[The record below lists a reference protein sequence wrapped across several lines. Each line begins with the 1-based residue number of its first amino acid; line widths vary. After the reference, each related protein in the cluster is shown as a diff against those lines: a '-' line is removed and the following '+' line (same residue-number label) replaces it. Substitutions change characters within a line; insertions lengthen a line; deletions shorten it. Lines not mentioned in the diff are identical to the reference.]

1 MTVSASSVP
10 GVPLEG
16 IVGLT
21 AAEAAARAA
30 DGRANT
36 VSTSSSRS
44 VGAILRGNVFT
55 LFNGILGAAL
65 VVVLVVGQWQDALF
79 GGVLVVNAAIG
90 VLGEYRAKR
99 VLDRLAILNAPAA
112 RVVRDAAAIS
122 VDVHDVV
129 LDDVLL
135 LAAGDQVPV
144 DATVIGLAGL
154 EVDESLVTG
163 ESAAVVKEIGDDV
176 LSGSI
181 VVAGSASV
189 RVTRV
194 GADSY
199 ANRLT
204 SSARRFSLVRSE
216 LRAGINRVLVVVA
229 WIIGPLSVL
238 LMWSQ
243 VRAHGGWQAAFADGS
258 WRSAAVSGVA
268 GVVGMVPEG
277 LVLLT
282 SINFALAAVV
292 LARRQVLVQELPA
305 VEVLARVDVL
315 CLDKTGT
322 LTDGTMALDRLED
335 LAAIPGA
342 REALAAI
349 GGDPGANTTAA
360 AIAAGLTGVRPAE
373 VDDVVAFSSARK
385 WSAVRTS
392 TGTWVLGAPTIV
404 LAGSTGKAA
413 TEARD
418 RAAVVAREGARV
430 LVLCRAERAERADR
444 ADRAVSS
451 DGSDGFDGSGR
462 DDRDDRGDRG
472 DGGEG
477 SGRGGP
483 VLPGGLVPV
492 TLVVLREHLRPDAA
506 ETLAYFRDRGVELTV
521 ISGDDPA
528 TVGAIAT
535 ALDLSGTGSTVVG
548 VDAGSLPT
556 EIGALARVMT
566 TEHVFGRVTP
576 EQKRAMVHAL
586 QHAGRTVAMTGDGVN
601 DALALKDADL
611 GIAMGSGAAATKAVA
626 RLVLLDGR
634 FSSLPGVVGEGRR
647 VIANMERVANLF
659 LSKTTYAAL
668 LVVASVLFVAPY
680 PFQPRHLTLVS
691 ALTIGI
697 PAFFLALAPSSRRY
711 LPGFLPRVLRLAVPS
726 GVIMGTVVFAAHA
739 VLRSRVAEQE
749 ARSAATAVLL
759 CCGLWLIGVLARPWL
774 WWKGVLVGTMAAAG
788 VGGFA
793 IPLARGFF
801 ALHVLTAESAVVV
814 AAAAVVGCAGVEVV
828 ARRRGRGAP
837 PGRPA

>member
-1 MTVSASSVP
+1 MADSETTRSGP
-10 GVPLEG
+10 PLADV
-16 IVGLT
+16 VGLT
-21 AAEAAARAA
+21 ADEVAARVA
-30 DGRANT
+30 DGRVNDVT
-36 VSTSSSRS
+36 STSSRS

-79 GGVLVVNAAIG
+79 GGVLVFNAAIG
-90 VLGEYRAKR
+90 VIGEYRAKL
-99 VLDRLAILNAPAA
+99 VLDRLSILNAPDA
-112 RVVRDAAAIS
+112 RVVRDGTETSIDVREIV
-122 VDVHDVV
+122 VDD
-129 LDDVLL
+129 LL
-135 LAAGDQVPV
+135 LIGAGDQVPV
-144 DATVIGLAGL
+144 DATVLRPSGL
-154 EVDESLVTG
+154 EVDESLLTG
-163 ESAAVVKEIGDDV
+163 ESAAVVKSAGDDV

-181 VVAGSASV
+181 VVAGSAAT
-189 RVTRV
+189 RVHHV

-204 SSARRFSLVRSE
+204 SSVRRFSLVRSE
-216 LRAGINRVLVVVA
+216 LRTGINRVLVVVA
-229 WIIGPLSVL
+229 WMIGPLSAL

-243 VRAHGGWQAAFADGS
+243 IRAHGGWQAALADGS

-322 LTDGTMALDRLED
+322 LTDGTMALDRFED
-335 LAAIPGA
+335 VAMVPGA
-342 REALAAI
+342 REALAAMAA
-349 GGDPGANTTAA
+349 DPEANVTAA
-360 AIAAGLTGVRPAE
+360 AISTGLAGVVPAP
-373 VDDVVAFSSARK
+373 VDGAVAFSSARK
-385 WSAVRTS
+385 WSAVRTA
-392 TGTWVLGAPTIV
+392 TGTWVLGAPSIV
-404 LAGSTGKAA
+404 LAAGPSGSAPVL
-413 TEARD
+413 E
-418 RAAVVAREGARV
+418 RAGAIAQDGARV
-430 LVLCRAERAERADR
+430 LVLCRAESLPMADEP
-444 ADRAVSS
+444 A
-451 DGSDGFDGSGR
+451 
-462 DDRDDRGDRG
+462 
-472 DGGEG
+472 
-477 SGRGGP
+477 
-483 VLPGGLVPV
+483 LPAGLVPV
-492 TLVVLREHLRPDAA
+492 MLVVLREHLRPDAA
-506 ETLAYFRDRGVELTV
+506 TTLAYFRDQGVELTV

-528 TVGAIAT
+528 TVAAIAT
-535 ALDLSGTGSTVVG
+535 ALDLRGTGEEVVG
-548 VDAGSLPT
+548 VDATTLPT
-556 EIGALARVMT
+556 DIVELSAVMA

-668 LVVASVLFVAPY
+668 LVVASVLLVVPY

-697 PAFFLALAPSSRRY
+697 PAFFLALAPNAQRY

-726 GVIMGTVVFAAHA
+726 GVLMGGVVFTVHL

-759 CCGLWLIGVLARPWL
+759 CCGLWLIGVLARPWR
-774 WWKGVLVGTMAAAG
+774 WWKVSLVAVMAAAG
-788 VGGFA
+788 VGAFLL
-793 IPLARGFF
+793 PVARGFF
-801 ALHVLTAESAVVV
+801 ALHVLTAGSGVAVLV
-814 AAAAVVGCAGVEVV
+814 AGAVGCAGIELVG
-828 ARRRGRGAP
+828 RWHGRGRSML
-837 PGRPA
+837 RPA

>member
-1 MTVSASSVP
+1 MADSETTRSGP
-10 GVPLEG
+10 PLADV
-16 IVGLT
+16 VGLT
-21 AAEAAARAA
+21 ADEVATRVA
-30 DGRANT
+30 DGRVNDVT
-36 VSTSSSRS
+36 TTSSRS

-79 GGVLVVNAAIG
+79 GGVLVFNAAIG
-90 VLGEYRAKR
+90 VIGEYRAKL
-99 VLDRLAILNAPAA
+99 VLDRLSILNAPDA
-112 RVVRDAAAIS
+112 RVVRDGTETSIDVREIV
-122 VDVHDVV
+122 VDD
-129 LDDVLL
+129 LL
-135 LAAGDQVPV
+135 LIGAGDQVPV
-144 DATVIGLAGL
+144 DATVLRPSGL
-154 EVDESLVTG
+154 EVDESLLTG
-163 ESAAVVKEIGDDV
+163 ESAAVVKSAGDDV

-181 VVAGSASV
+181 VVAGSAAT
-189 RVTRV
+189 RVHHV

-204 SSARRFSLVRSE
+204 SSVRRFSLVRSE
-216 LRAGINRVLVVVA
+216 LRTGINRVLVVVA
-229 WIIGPLSVL
+229 WMIGPLSAL

-243 VRAHGGWQAAFADGS
+243 IRAHGGWQASLADGS

-322 LTDGTMALDRLED
+322 LTDGTMALDRFED
-335 LAAIPGA
+335 LAAVPGA
-342 REALAAI
+342 REALAAMAA
-349 GGDPGANTTAA
+349 DPEANVTAA
-360 AIAAGLTGVRPAE
+360 AISTGLVGVVPAP
-373 VDDVVAFSSARK
+373 VDGAVAFSSARK
-385 WSAVRTS
+385 WSAVRTA
-392 TGTWVLGAPTIV
+392 TGTWVLGAPSIV
-404 LAGSTGKAA
+404 LAAGSAGSAGSVSVL
-413 TEARD
+413 E
-418 RAAVVAREGARV
+418 RAGAIAQDGARV
-430 LVLCRAERAERADR
+430 LVLCRAESLPMAD
-444 ADRAVSS
+444 
-451 DGSDGFDGSGR
+451 
-462 DDRDDRGDRG
+462 
-472 DGGEG
+472 E
-477 SGRGGP
+477 P
-483 VLPGGLVPV
+483 VLPAGLVPV
-492 TLVVLREHLRPDAA
+492 LLVVLREHLRPDAA
-506 ETLAYFRDRGVELTV
+506 TTLAYFRDQGVDLTV

-528 TVGAIAT
+528 TVAAIAT
-535 ALDLSGTGSTVVG
+535 ALDLRGTGEEVVG
-548 VDAGSLPT
+548 VDAATLPT
-556 EIGALARVMT
+556 DVAELSAVMAT
-566 TEHVFGRVTP
+566 DHVFGRVTP

-668 LVVASVLFVAPY
+668 LVVASVLLVVPY

-697 PAFFLALAPSSRRY
+697 PAFVLALAPNAQRY

-726 GVIMGTVVFAAHA
+726 GVLMGGVVFTVHA
-739 VLRSRVAEQE
+739 VLRSQVTEQE

-759 CCGLWLIGVLARPWL
+759 SCGLWLIGVLARPWR
-774 WWKGVLVGTMAAAG
+774 WWKVALVVVMAAAG
-788 VGGFA
+788 VGAFLL
-793 IPLARGFF
+793 PVARGFF
-801 ALHVLTAESAVVV
+801 ALHVLTAGSGVAVLV
-814 AAAAVVGCAGVEVV
+814 AGAVGCAGIELVG
-828 ARRRGRGAP
+828 RWHGRGAP
-837 PGRPA
+837 VLRPA

>member
-1 MTVSASSVP
+1 MADSETTRSGPPPADV
-10 GVPLEG
+10 
-16 IVGLT
+16 VGLT
-21 AAEAAARAA
+21 ADEVAARVA
-30 DGRANT
+30 DGRVNDVT
-36 VSTSSSRS
+36 STSSRS

-79 GGVLVVNAAIG
+79 GGVLVFNAAIG
-90 VLGEYRAKR
+90 VIGEYRAKL
-99 VLDRLAILNAPAA
+99 VLDRLSILNAPDA
-112 RVVRDAAAIS
+112 RVVRDGTETSIDVREIV
-122 VDVHDVV
+122 VDD
-129 LDDVLL
+129 LL
-135 LAAGDQVPV
+135 LIGAGDQVPV
-144 DATVIGLAGL
+144 DATVLRPSGL
-154 EVDESLVTG
+154 EVDESLLTG
-163 ESAAVVKEIGDDV
+163 ESAAVVKSAGDDV

-181 VVAGSASV
+181 VVAGSAST
-189 RVTRV
+189 RVHHV

-204 SSARRFSLVRSE
+204 SSVRRFSLVRSE
-216 LRAGINRVLVVVA
+216 LRTGINRVLVVVA
-229 WIIGPLSVL
+229 WMIGPLSAL

-243 VRAHGGWQAAFADGS
+243 IRAHGGWQAALADGS

-322 LTDGTMALDRLED
+322 LTDGTMALDRFEEV
-335 LAAIPGA
+335 AVVPGA
-342 REALAAI
+342 REALAAMAA
-349 GGDPGANTTAA
+349 DPEANVTAA
-360 AIAAGLTGVRPAE
+360 AISTGLVGVVPAA
-373 VDDVVAFSSARK
+373 VDGVVAFSSARK
-385 WSAVRTS
+385 WSAVRTA
-392 TGTWVLGAPTIV
+392 TGTWVLGAPSIV
-404 LAGSTGKAA
+404 LAAGSASVL
-413 TEARD
+413 E
-418 RAAVVAREGARV
+418 RAGAIAQDGARV
-430 LVLCRAERAERADR
+430 LVLCRAESLPMAD
-444 ADRAVSS
+444 
-451 DGSDGFDGSGR
+451 
-462 DDRDDRGDRG
+462 
-472 DGGEG
+472 E
-477 SGRGGP
+477 P
-483 VLPGGLVPV
+483 VLPAGLVPV
-492 TLVVLREHLRPDAA
+492 MLVVLREHLRPDAA
-506 ETLAYFRDRGVELTV
+506 TTLAYFRDQGVELTV

-528 TVGAIAT
+528 TVAAIAT
-535 ALDLSGTGSTVVG
+535 VLDLRGTGEEVVG
-548 VDAGSLPT
+548 VDATTLPT
-556 EIGALARVMT
+556 DVAELSAVMA

-626 RLVLLDGR
+626 RLVLLDGK

-668 LVVASVLFVAPY
+668 LVVASVLLVVPY

-697 PAFFLALAPSSRRY
+697 PAFVLALAPNAQRY

-726 GVIMGTVVFAAHA
+726 GVLMGGVVFTVHV
-739 VLRSRVAEQE
+739 VLRSRVTEQE

-759 CCGLWLIGVLARPWL
+759 CCGLWLIGVLARPWR
-774 WWKGVLVGTMAAAG
+774 WWKVSLVAVMAAAG
-788 VGGFA
+788 VGAFLL
-793 IPLARGFF
+793 PVARGFF
-801 ALHVLTAESAVVV
+801 ALHVLTVGSGVAVLV
-814 AAAAVVGCAGVEVV
+814 AGAVGCAGIELVG
-828 ARRRGRGAP
+828 RWHGRGASML
-837 PGRPA
+837 RPA

>member
-1 MTVSASSVP
+1 MADSETTRSGPPPADV
-10 GVPLEG
+10 
-16 IVGLT
+16 VGLT
-21 AAEAAARAA
+21 ADEVAARVA
-30 DGRANT
+30 DGRVNDVT
-36 VSTSSSRS
+36 STSSRS

-79 GGVLVVNAAIG
+79 GGVLVFNAAIG
-90 VLGEYRAKR
+90 VIGEYRAKL
-99 VLDRLAILNAPAA
+99 VLDRLSILNAPDA
-112 RVVRDAAAIS
+112 RVVRDGTETSIDVREIV
-122 VDVHDVV
+122 VDD
-129 LDDVLL
+129 LL
-135 LAAGDQVPV
+135 LIGAGDQVPV
-144 DATVIGLAGL
+144 DATVLRPSGL
-154 EVDESLVTG
+154 EVDESLLTG
-163 ESAAVVKEIGDDV
+163 ESAAVVKSAGDDV

-181 VVAGSASV
+181 VVAGSAST
-189 RVTRV
+189 RVHHV

-204 SSARRFSLVRSE
+204 SSVRRFSLVRSE
-216 LRAGINRVLVVVA
+216 LRTGINRVLVVVA
-229 WIIGPLSVL
+229 WMIGPLSAL

-243 VRAHGGWQAAFADGS
+243 IRAHGGWQAALADGS

-322 LTDGTMALDRLED
+322 LTDGTMALDRFED
-335 LAAIPGA
+335 VAVVPGA
-342 REALAAI
+342 REALAAMAA
-349 GGDPGANTTAA
+349 DPEANVTAA
-360 AIAAGLTGVRPAE
+360 AISTGLVGVAPAA
-373 VDDVVAFSSARK
+373 VDGAVAFSSARK
-385 WSAVRTS
+385 WSAVRTA
-392 TGTWVLGAPTIV
+392 TGTWVLGAPSIV
-404 LAGSTGKAA
+404 LAAGSASVL
-413 TEARD
+413 E
-418 RAAVVAREGARV
+418 RAGAIAQDGARV
-430 LVLCRAERAERADR
+430 LVLCRAESLPMAD
-444 ADRAVSS
+444 D
-451 DGSDGFDGSGR
+451 
-462 DDRDDRGDRG
+462 
-472 DGGEG
+472 
-477 SGRGGP
+477 P
-483 VLPGGLVPV
+483 VLPAGLVPV
-492 TLVVLREHLRPDAA
+492 MLVVLREHLRPDAA
-506 ETLAYFRDRGVELTV
+506 TTLAYFRDQGVELTV

-528 TVGAIAT
+528 TVAAIAT
-535 ALDLSGTGSTVVG
+535 VLDLRGTGEEVVG
-548 VDAGSLPT
+548 VDATTLPT
-556 EIGALARVMT
+556 DVAELSAVMA

-626 RLVLLDGR
+626 RLVLLDGK

-668 LVVASVLFVAPY
+668 LVVASVLLVVPY

-697 PAFFLALAPSSRRY
+697 PAFVLALAPNAQRY

-726 GVIMGTVVFAAHA
+726 GVLMGGVVFTVHV
-739 VLRSRVAEQE
+739 VLRSRVTEQE

-759 CCGLWLIGVLARPWL
+759 CCGLWLIGVLARPWR
-774 WWKGVLVGTMAAAG
+774 WWKVSLVAVMAAAG
-788 VGGFA
+788 VGAFLL
-793 IPLARGFF
+793 PVARGFF
-801 ALHVLTAESAVVV
+801 ALHVLTVGSGVAVLV
-814 AAAAVVGCAGVEVV
+814 AGAVGCAGIELVG
-828 ARRRGRGAP
+828 RWHGRGASML
-837 PGRPA
+837 RPA

>member
-1 MTVSASSVP
+1 VADSETTRSGPPPADV
-10 GVPLEG
+10 
-16 IVGLT
+16 VGLT
-21 AAEAAARAA
+21 ADEVAARVA
-30 DGRANT
+30 DGRVNDVT
-36 VSTSSSRS
+36 STSSRS

-79 GGVLVVNAAIG
+79 GGVLVFNAAIG
-90 VLGEYRAKR
+90 VIGEYRAKL
-99 VLDRLAILNAPAA
+99 VLDRLSILNAPDA
-112 RVVRDAAAIS
+112 RVVRDGTETSIDVREIV
-122 VDVHDVV
+122 VDD
-129 LDDVLL
+129 LL
-135 LAAGDQVPV
+135 LIGAGDQVPV
-144 DATVIGLAGL
+144 DATVLRPSGL
-154 EVDESLVTG
+154 EVDESLLTG
-163 ESAAVVKEIGDDV
+163 ESAAVVKSAGDDV

-181 VVAGSASV
+181 VVAGSAST
-189 RVTRV
+189 RVHHV

-204 SSARRFSLVRSE
+204 SSVRRFSLVRSE
-216 LRAGINRVLVVVA
+216 LRTGINRVLVVVA
-229 WIIGPLSVL
+229 WMIGPLSAL

-243 VRAHGGWQAAFADGS
+243 IRAHGGWQAALADGS

-322 LTDGTMALDRLED
+322 LTDGTMALDRFEEV
-335 LAAIPGA
+335 AVVPGA
-342 REALAAI
+342 REALAAMAA
-349 GGDPGANTTAA
+349 DPEANVTAA
-360 AIAAGLTGVRPAE
+360 AISTGLVGVVPAA
-373 VDDVVAFSSARK
+373 VDGAVAFSSARK
-385 WSAVRTS
+385 WSAVRTA
-392 TGTWVLGAPTIV
+392 TGTWVLGAPSIV
-404 LAGSTGKAA
+404 LAAGSASVL
-413 TEARD
+413 E
-418 RAAVVAREGARV
+418 RAGAIAQDGARV
-430 LVLCRAERAERADR
+430 LVLCRAESLPMAD
-444 ADRAVSS
+444 
-451 DGSDGFDGSGR
+451 
-462 DDRDDRGDRG
+462 
-472 DGGEG
+472 E
-477 SGRGGP
+477 P
-483 VLPGGLVPV
+483 VLPAGLVPV
-492 TLVVLREHLRPDAA
+492 MLVVLREHLRPDAA
-506 ETLAYFRDRGVELTV
+506 TTLAYFRDQGVELTV

-528 TVGAIAT
+528 TVAAIAT
-535 ALDLSGTGSTVVG
+535 VLDLRGMGEEVVG
-548 VDAGSLPT
+548 VDATTLPT
-556 EIGALARVMT
+556 DVAELSAVMA

-626 RLVLLDGR
+626 RLVLLDGK

-668 LVVASVLFVAPY
+668 LVVASVLLVVPY

-697 PAFFLALAPSSRRY
+697 PAFVLALAPNAQRY

-726 GVIMGTVVFAAHA
+726 GVLMGGVVFTVHV
-739 VLRSRVAEQE
+739 VLRSRVTEQE

-759 CCGLWLIGVLARPWL
+759 CCGLWLIGVLARPWR
-774 WWKGVLVGTMAAAG
+774 WWKVSLVAVMAAAG
-788 VGGFA
+788 VGAFLL
-793 IPLARGFF
+793 PVARGFF
-801 ALHVLTAESAVVV
+801 ALHVLTVGSGVAVLV
-814 AAAAVVGCAGVEVV
+814 AGAVGCAGIELVG
-828 ARRRGRGAP
+828 RWHGRGASML
-837 PGRPA
+837 RPA

>member
-1 MTVSASSVP
+1 MTDSRSPEP
-10 GVPLEG
+10 GAPSEG
-16 IVGLT
+16 HAGLT
-21 AAEAAARAA
+21 AAEVAARIA
-30 DGRANT
+30 DGRVNS

-44 VGAILRGNVFT
+44 IGAILRGNVFT

-65 VVVLVVGQWQDALF
+65 LIVLLVGQWQDALF
-79 GGVLVVNAAIG
+79 GGVLVVNATIG

-99 VLDRLAILNAPAA
+99 VLDRLAILNAPDA
-112 RVVRDAAAIS
+112 RVVRDGVEVAI
-122 VDVHDVV
+122 DVREVL

-135 LAAGDQVPV
+135 LAVGDQVPV
-144 DATVIGLAGL
+144 DATVLQPAGL
-154 EVDESLVTG
+154 EIDESLVTG
-163 ESAAVVKEIGDDV
+163 ESASVVKVAGDDV

-181 VVAGSASV
+181 VVAGSASA
-189 RVTRV
+189 RVTHV

-229 WIIGPLSVL
+229 WIIGPLSAL

-292 LARRQVLVQELPA
+292 LSRRQVLVQELPA

-322 LTDGTMALDRLED
+322 LTDGSMALDRLED
-335 LAAIPGA
+335 LATVLGA

-360 AIAAGLTGVRPAE
+360 AIASGLAGVVPAVAE
-373 VDDVVAFSSARK
+373 DAIAFSSARK

-404 LAGSTGKAA
+404 LAGTTGEAA
-413 TEARD
+413 AAARD
-418 RAAVVAREGARV
+418 RAAVVAHEGARV
-430 LVLCRAERAERADR
+430 LILCRAERAERAGRER
-444 ADRAVSS
+444 A
-451 DGSDGFDGSGR
+451 
-462 DDRDDRGDRG
+462 
-472 DGGEG
+472 GGAE
-477 SGRGGP
+477 RREP
-483 VLPGGLVPV
+483 VLPDGLVPV

-506 ETLAYFRDRGVELTV
+506 ETLAYFRDQGVELTV

-535 ALDLSGTGSTVVG
+535 ALDLSGTGRTVVG
-548 VDAGSLPT
+548 IDAGSLPT
-556 EIGALARVMT
+556 EIGALSRVMS

-711 LPGFLPRVLRLAVPS
+711 VPGFLPRVLRLAVPS
-726 GVIMGTVVFAAHA
+726 GLLMGTAVFVVHS
-739 VLRSRVAEQE
+739 VLRSRVTEQE

-774 WWKGVLVGTMAAAG
+774 WWKVVLVGAMAAAG
-788 VGGFA
+788 VGGFLVPVVRA
-793 IPLARGFF
+793 FF
-801 ALHVLTAESAVVV
+801 ALHTLTAGSAAVV
-814 AAAAVVGCAGVEVV
+814 AAAAAVGCAAIEVV
-828 ARRRGRGAP
+828 GRRRGRGAP
-837 PGRPA
+837 PRRPA

>member
-1 MTVSASSVP
+1 MADSETTRSGP
-10 GVPLEG
+10 PLADV
-16 IVGLT
+16 VGLT
-21 AAEAAARAA
+21 ADEVAARVA
-30 DGRANT
+30 DGRVNDVT
-36 VSTSSSRS
+36 STSSRS

-79 GGVLVVNAAIG
+79 GGVLVFNAAIG
-90 VLGEYRAKR
+90 VIGEYRAKL
-99 VLDRLAILNAPAA
+99 VLDRLSILNAPDA
-112 RVVRDAAAIS
+112 RVVRDGTETSIDVREIV
-122 VDVHDVV
+122 VDD
-129 LDDVLL
+129 LL
-135 LAAGDQVPV
+135 LIGAGDQVPV
-144 DATVIGLAGL
+144 DATVLRPSGL
-154 EVDESLVTG
+154 EVDESLLTG
-163 ESAAVVKEIGDDV
+163 ESAAVVKSAGDDV

-181 VVAGSASV
+181 VVAGSATT
-189 RVTRV
+189 RVHHV

-204 SSARRFSLVRSE
+204 SSVRRFSLVRSE
-216 LRAGINRVLVVVA
+216 LRTGINRVLVVVA
-229 WIIGPLSVL
+229 WMIGPLSAL

-243 VRAHGGWQAAFADGS
+243 IRAHGGWQAALADGS

-322 LTDGTMALDRLED
+322 LTDGTMALDRFED
-335 LAAIPGA
+335 VAVVPGA
-342 REALAAI
+342 REALAAMAA
-349 GGDPGANTTAA
+349 DPEANVTAA
-360 AIAAGLTGVRPAE
+360 AISTGLVGVVPAP
-373 VDDVVAFSSARK
+373 VDGAVAFSSARK
-385 WSAVRTS
+385 WSAVRTA
-392 TGTWVLGAPTIV
+392 TGTWVLGAPSIV
-404 LAGSTGKAA
+404 LAAGSAGSASVL
-413 TEARD
+413 E
-418 RAAVVAREGARV
+418 RAGAIAQDGARV
-430 LVLCRAERAERADR
+430 LVLCRAESLPMADEPALP
-444 ADRAVSS
+444 AD
-451 DGSDGFDGSGR
+451 
-462 DDRDDRGDRG
+462 
-472 DGGEG
+472 
-477 SGRGGP
+477 
-483 VLPGGLVPV
+483 LVPV
-492 TLVVLREHLRPDAA
+492 VLVVLREHLRPDAA
-506 ETLAYFRDRGVELTV
+506 TTLAYFRDQGVELTV

-528 TVGAIAT
+528 TVAAIAT
-535 ALDLSGTGSTVVG
+535 ALDLRGTGAEVVG
-548 VDAGSLPT
+548 VDATTLPT
-556 EIGALARVMT
+556 DIAELSAVMA

-668 LVVASVLFVAPY
+668 LVVASVLLVVPY

-697 PAFFLALAPSSRRY
+697 PAFFLALAPNAQRY

-726 GVIMGTVVFAAHA
+726 GVLMGGVVFTVHL

-759 CCGLWLIGVLARPWL
+759 CCGLWLIGVLARPWR
-774 WWKGVLVGTMAAAG
+774 WWKVSLVAVMAAAG
-788 VGGFA
+788 VGAFLL
-793 IPLARGFF
+793 PVARGFF
-801 ALHVLTAESAVVV
+801 ALHVLTAGSGVAVLV
-814 AAAAVVGCAGVEVV
+814 AGAVGCAGIELVG
-828 ARRRGRGAP
+828 RWHGRGRSML
-837 PGRPA
+837 RPA

>member
-1 MTVSASSVP
+1 MADSETTRSGP
-10 GVPLEG
+10 PLADV
-16 IVGLT
+16 VGLT
-21 AAEAAARAA
+21 ADEVAARVA
-30 DGRANT
+30 DGRVNDVT
-36 VSTSSSRS
+36 STSSRS

-79 GGVLVVNAAIG
+79 GGVLVFNAAIG
-90 VLGEYRAKR
+90 VIGEYRAKR
-99 VLDRLAILNAPAA
+99 VLDRLSILNAPDA
-112 RVVRDAAAIS
+112 RVVRDGTETSIDVREIV
-122 VDVHDVV
+122 VDD
-129 LDDVLL
+129 LL
-135 LAAGDQVPV
+135 LIGAGDQVPV
-144 DATVIGLAGL
+144 DATVLRPSGL
-154 EVDESLVTG
+154 EVDESLLTG
-163 ESAAVVKEIGDDV
+163 ESAAVVKSAGDDV

-181 VVAGSASV
+181 VVAGSAAT
-189 RVTRV
+189 RVHHV

-204 SSARRFSLVRSE
+204 SSVRRFSLVRSE
-216 LRAGINRVLVVVA
+216 LRTGINRVLVVVA
-229 WIIGPLSVL
+229 WMIGPLSAL

-243 VRAHGGWQAAFADGS
+243 IQAHGGWQAALADGS

-322 LTDGTMALDRLED
+322 LTDGTMALDRFED
-335 LAAIPGA
+335 VAVVPGA
-342 REALAAI
+342 REALAAMAA
-349 GGDPGANTTAA
+349 DPEANVTAA
-360 AIAAGLTGVRPAE
+360 AISTGLAGVVPAP
-373 VDDVVAFSSARK
+373 VDGAVAFSSARK
-385 WSAVRTS
+385 WSAVRTA
-392 TGTWVLGAPTIV
+392 TGTWVLGAPSIV
-404 LAGSTGKAA
+404 LAAGAAGSASVL
-413 TEARD
+413 E
-418 RAAVVAREGARV
+418 RAGAIAQDGARV
-430 LVLCRAERAERADR
+430 LVLCRAESLPMADEP
-444 ADRAVSS
+444 A
-451 DGSDGFDGSGR
+451 
-462 DDRDDRGDRG
+462 
-472 DGGEG
+472 
-477 SGRGGP
+477 
-483 VLPGGLVPV
+483 LPAGLVPV
-492 TLVVLREHLRPDAA
+492 VLVVLREHLRPDAA
-506 ETLAYFRDRGVELTV
+506 TTLAYFRDQGVELTV

-528 TVGAIAT
+528 TVAAIAT
-535 ALDLSGTGSTVVG
+535 ALDLRGTGEEVVG
-548 VDAGSLPT
+548 IDATTLPT
-556 EIGALARVMT
+556 DVAELSAVMA

-626 RLVLLDGR
+626 RLVLLDGK

-668 LVVASVLFVAPY
+668 LVVASVLLVVPY

-697 PAFFLALAPSSRRY
+697 PAFFLALAPNAQRY

-726 GVIMGTVVFAAHA
+726 GVLMGGVVFTVHL
-739 VLRSRVAEQE
+739 VLRSQVTEQE

-759 CCGLWLIGVLARPWL
+759 CCGLWLIGVLARPWR
-774 WWKGVLVGTMAAAG
+774 WWKVSLVAVMAAAG
-788 VGGFA
+788 VGAFLL
-793 IPLARGFF
+793 PVARGFF
-801 ALHVLTAESAVVV
+801 ALHVLTAGSGVAVVV
-814 AAAAVVGCAGVEVV
+814 AGAVGCAGIELV
-828 ARRRGRGAP
+828 GRWHGRDASML
-837 PGRPA
+837 RPA

>member
-1 MTVSASSVP
+1 MTAAASPVP
-10 GVPLEG
+10 GSLPERL
-16 IVGLT
+16 VGLT
-21 AAEAAARAA
+21 AAEAAARVA

-79 GGVLVVNAAIG
+79 GGVLVVNSAIG

-99 VLDRLAILNAPAA
+99 VLDRLAILDAPAA
-112 RVVRDAAAIS
+112 RVVRDATEVS
-122 VDVHDVV
+122 VDIRDVV

-135 LAAGDQVPV
+135 LAVGDQVPV
-144 DATVIGLAGL
+144 DATVLRLAGL
-154 EVDESLVTG
+154 EVDESVITG
-163 ESAAVVKEIGDDV
+163 ESAAVVKAVGDDV

-181 VVAGSASV
+181 VVAGSAGV

-229 WIIGPLSVL
+229 WIIGPLSAL

-243 VRAHGGWQAAFADGS
+243 VRAHGGWQTAFADGS

-282 SINFALAAVV
+282 SINFALAAIV

-335 LAAIPGA
+335 LAVVPGA

-349 GGDPGANTTAA
+349 GGDRGANTTAA
-360 AIAAGLTGVRPAE
+360 AIAAGLVGVVPAE

-392 TGTWVLGAPTIV
+392 AGTWVLGAPTIV
-404 LAGSTGKAA
+404 LAGSTEETA
-413 TEARD
+413 TAARD

-430 LVLCRAERAERADR
+430 LVLCRAERAEGTDGAETAGDR
-444 ADRAVSS
+444 
-451 DGSDGFDGSGR
+451 DGAGR
-462 DDRDDRGDRG
+462 DA
-472 DGGEG
+472 
-477 SGRGGP
+477 P
-483 VLPGGLVPV
+483 VLPVGLVPV
-492 TLVVLREHLRPDAA
+492 TLVVLREHVRPDAA
-506 ETLAYFRDRGVELTV
+506 ETLAYFRDQGVELTV

-535 ALDLSGTGSTVVG
+535 ALDLSGTGGTVVG
-548 VDAGSLPT
+548 IDAGSLPT
-556 EIGALARVMT
+556 EIGALSRVMT

-711 LPGFLPRVLRLAVPS
+711 LPGFLPRVLRLSVPS
-726 GVIMGTVVFAAHA
+726 GLIMGTVVFATHA
-739 VLRSRVAEQE
+739 VVRSRVVEQE

-774 WWKGVLVGTMAAAG
+774 WWKVALVGAMAAAG
-788 VGGFA
+788 AGGFLV
-793 IPLARGFF
+793 PVVRGFF
-801 ALHVLTAESAVVV
+801 ALHVLTAQSAVVV
-814 AAAAVVGCAGVEVV
+814 AAAVAVGCAGIEAV

>member
-1 MTVSASSVP
+1 MADSETTRSGP
-10 GVPLEG
+10 PLADV
-16 IVGLT
+16 VGLT
-21 AAEAAARAA
+21 ADEVAARVA
-30 DGRANT
+30 DGRVNDVT
-36 VSTSSSRS
+36 STSSRS

-79 GGVLVVNAAIG
+79 GGVLVFNAAIG
-90 VLGEYRAKR
+90 VIGEYRAKL
-99 VLDRLAILNAPAA
+99 VLDRLSILNAPDA
-112 RVVRDAAAIS
+112 RVVRDGTETSIDVREIV
-122 VDVHDVV
+122 VDD
-129 LDDVLL
+129 LL
-135 LAAGDQVPV
+135 LIGAGDQVPV
-144 DATVIGLAGL
+144 DATVLRPSGL
-154 EVDESLVTG
+154 EVDESLLTG
-163 ESAAVVKEIGDDV
+163 ESAAVVKSAGDDV

-181 VVAGSASV
+181 VVAGSAAT
-189 RVTRV
+189 RVHHV

-204 SSARRFSLVRSE
+204 SSVRRFSLVRSE
-216 LRAGINRVLVVVA
+216 LRTGINRVLVVVA
-229 WIIGPLSVL
+229 WMIGPLSAL

-243 VRAHGGWQAAFADGS
+243 IRAHGGWQAALADGS

-322 LTDGTMALDRLED
+322 LTDGTMALDRFED
-335 LAAIPGA
+335 VAMVPGA
-342 REALAAI
+342 REALAAMAA
-349 GGDPGANTTAA
+349 DPEANVTAA
-360 AIAAGLTGVRPAE
+360 AISTGLAGVVPAP
-373 VDDVVAFSSARK
+373 VDGAVAFSSARK
-385 WSAVRTS
+385 WSAVRTA
-392 TGTWVLGAPTIV
+392 TGTWVLGAPSIV
-404 LAGSTGKAA
+404 LAAGPSGSAPVL
-413 TEARD
+413 E
-418 RAAVVAREGARV
+418 RAGAIAQDGARV
-430 LVLCRAERAERADR
+430 LVLCRAESLPMADEP
-444 ADRAVSS
+444 A
-451 DGSDGFDGSGR
+451 
-462 DDRDDRGDRG
+462 
-472 DGGEG
+472 
-477 SGRGGP
+477 
-483 VLPGGLVPV
+483 LPAGLVPV
-492 TLVVLREHLRPDAA
+492 MLVVLREHLRPDAA
-506 ETLAYFRDRGVELTV
+506 TTLAYFRDQGVELTV

-528 TVGAIAT
+528 TVAAIAT
-535 ALDLSGTGSTVVG
+535 ALDLRGTGEEVVG
-548 VDAGSLPT
+548 VDATTLPT
-556 EIGALARVMT
+556 DIVELSAVMA

-647 VIANMERVANLF
+647 VIANMARVANLF

-668 LVVASVLFVAPY
+668 LVVASVLLVVPY

-697 PAFFLALAPSSRRY
+697 PAFFLALAPNAQRY

-726 GVIMGTVVFAAHA
+726 GVLMGGVVFTVHL

-759 CCGLWLIGVLARPWL
+759 CCGLWLIGVLARPWR
-774 WWKGVLVGTMAAAG
+774 WWKVSLVAVMAAAG
-788 VGGFA
+788 VGAFLL
-793 IPLARGFF
+793 PVARGFF
-801 ALHVLTAESAVVV
+801 ALHVLTAGSGVAVLV
-814 AAAAVVGCAGVEVV
+814 AGAVGCAGIELVG
-828 ARRRGRGAP
+828 RWHGRGRSML
-837 PGRPA
+837 RPA

>member
-1 MTVSASSVP
+1 VADGETTRSGP
-10 GVPLEG
+10 PLADV
-16 IVGLT
+16 IGLT
-21 AAEAAARAA
+21 ADEVAARVA
-30 DGRANT
+30 DGRVNDVT
-36 VSTSSSRS
+36 STSSRS
-44 VGAILRGNVFT
+44 VGEILRGNVFT

-65 VVVLVVGQWQDALF
+65 VVVLAVGQWQDALF
-79 GGVLVVNAAIG
+79 GGVLVFNAAIG

-99 VLDRLAILNAPAA
+99 VLDRLSILNAPDA
-112 RVVRDAAAIS
+112 RVVRDGAEVGIDVRQIV
-122 VDVHDVV
+122 VDD
-129 LDDVLL
+129 LL
-135 LAAGDQVPV
+135 LIATGDQVPV
-144 DATVIGLAGL
+144 DATVLRPSGL
-154 EVDESLVTG
+154 EVDESLLTG
-163 ESAAVVKEIGDDV
+163 ESAAVVKSAGDDV

-181 VVAGSASV
+181 VVAGSAIT
-189 RVTRV
+189 RVHHV

-204 SSARRFSLVRSE
+204 SSVRRFSLVRSE

-229 WIIGPLSVL
+229 WIIGPLSAL

-243 VRAHGGWQAAFADGS
+243 IRAHGGWQTALADGS

-322 LTDGTMALDRLED
+322 LTDGSMALDRFED
-335 LAAIPGA
+335 LRTVPGA
-342 REALAAI
+342 REALAAMA
-349 GGDPGANTTAA
+349 GDPDANVTAA
-360 AIAAGLTGVRPAE
+360 AISSGLVGVVPAPVE
-373 VDDVVAFSSARK
+373 DAVAFSSARK
-385 WSAVRTS
+385 WSSVRTV
-392 TGTWVLGAPTIV
+392 TGTWVLGAPSIV
-404 LAGSTGKAA
+404 LAAEAA
-413 TEARD
+413 APSSAGDGDGAAD
-418 RAAVVAREGARV
+418 RAEVLERAGAIAGDGARV
-430 LVLCRAERAERADR
+430 LVLCRAESTATAD
-444 ADRAVSS
+444 
-451 DGSDGFDGSGR
+451 
-462 DDRDDRGDRG
+462 
-472 DGGEG
+472 E
-477 SGRGGP
+477 P
-483 VLPGGLVPV
+483 TLPAGLVPV
-492 TLVVLREHLRPDAA
+492 MLVVLREHLRPDAA
-506 ETLAYFRDRGVELTV
+506 MTLAYFRDQGVELTV

-535 ALDLSGTGSTVVG
+535 ALDLLGTGQDVVG
-548 VDAGSLPT
+548 IDAGTLPT
-556 EIGALARVMT
+556 DVAELSVVMA

-668 LVVASVLFVAPY
+668 LVVASVLLVVPY

-697 PAFFLALAPSSRRY
+697 PAFFLALAPNAQRY
-711 LPGFLPRVLRLAVPS
+711 LPGFLPRVLRLAVPA
-726 GVIMGTVVFAAHA
+726 GVLMGGVVFTVHA
-739 VLRSRVAEQE
+739 VLRSRVAEEE

-759 CCGLWLIGVLARPWL
+759 CCGLWLIGVLARPWR
-774 WWKGVLVGTMAAAG
+774 WWKVLLVVVMAAAG
-788 VGGFA
+788 TAAFLV
-793 IPLARGFF
+793 PVAREFF
-801 ALHVLTAESAVVV
+801 ALQVLTVPSGVAVG
-814 AAAAVVGCAGVEVV
+814 AAVAVGCGGIEAI
-828 ARRRGRGAP
+828 GRWRVHGAP
-837 PGRPA
+837 GPRPA

>member
-1 MTVSASSVP
+1 MTDTASPEP
-10 GVPLEG
+10 GTPSEG
-16 IVGLT
+16 LAGLT
-21 AAEAAARAA
+21 AAEAAARVA
-30 DGRANT
+30 DGRVNS

-44 VGAILRGNVFT
+44 IGAILRGNVFT

-65 VVVLVVGQWQDALF
+65 VIVLLVGQWQDALF
-79 GGVLVVNAAIG
+79 GGVLLVNATIG

-99 VLDRLAILNAPAA
+99 VLDRLAILNAPDA
-112 RVVRDAAAIS
+112 RVVRDGVEVA
-122 VDVHDVV
+122 VDVREVV

-135 LAAGDQVPV
+135 LAVGDQVPV
-144 DATVIGLAGL
+144 DATVLRPAGL
-154 EVDESLVTG
+154 EIDESLVTG
-163 ESAAVVKEIGDDV
+163 ESAAVVKVAGDDV

-181 VVAGSASV
+181 VVAGSASA
-189 RVTRV
+189 RVTHV

-229 WIIGPLSVL
+229 WIIGPLSAL

-322 LTDGTMALDRLED
+322 LTDGSMALDRLED
-335 LAAIPGA
+335 LAAVPGA

-349 GGDPGANTTAA
+349 GGDAGANTTAA
-360 AIAAGLTGVRPAE
+360 AIASGLVGVVPA
-373 VDDVVAFSSARK
+373 VVEDAIAFSSARK
-385 WSAVRTS
+385 WSAVGTS
-392 TGTWVLGAPTIV
+392 TGMWVLGAPTIV
-404 LAGSTGKAA
+404 LAGTTGEAA
-413 TEARD
+413 VAARD
-418 RAAVVAREGARV
+418 RAAVVAHEGARV
-430 LVLCRAERAERADR
+430 LVLCRADGADGAGGAGGAESAER
-444 ADRAVSS
+444 
-451 DGSDGFDGSGR
+451 
-462 DDRDDRGDRG
+462 
-472 DGGEG
+472 GE
-477 SGRGGP
+477 P
-483 VLPGGLVPV
+483 VLPDGLVPV

-506 ETLAYFRDRGVELTV
+506 ETLAYFRDQGVELTV

-535 ALDLSGTGSTVVG
+535 ALDLSGTGRAVVG
-548 VDAGSLPT
+548 IDAGSLPT
-556 EIGALARVMT
+556 EIGALSRVMT

-586 QHAGRTVAMTGDGVN
+586 QRAGRTVAMTGDGVN

-697 PAFFLALAPSSRRY
+697 PAFFLALAPSSQRY

-726 GVIMGTVVFAAHA
+726 GLLMGTVVFVAHA
-739 VLRSRVAEQE
+739 ALRSRVTEQE

-774 WWKGVLVGTMAAAG
+774 WWKVVLVGAMAAAG
-788 VGGFA
+788 VGGFLVPVVRA
-793 IPLARGFF
+793 FF
-801 ALHVLTAESAVVV
+801 ALHTLTAGSAAVV
-814 AAAAVVGCAGVEVV
+814 AATAAVGCAGIEVV
-828 ARRRGRGAP
+828 GRRRGRGAP
-837 PGRPA
+837 LRRPA

>member
-1 MTVSASSVP
+1 MTDTASPEP
-10 GVPLEG
+10 GTPSEG
-16 IVGLT
+16 LAGLT
-21 AAEAAARAA
+21 AAEAAARVA
-30 DGRANT
+30 DGRVNS

-44 VGAILRGNVFT
+44 IGAILRGNVFT

-65 VVVLVVGQWQDALF
+65 VIVLLVGQWQDALF
-79 GGVLVVNAAIG
+79 GGVLLVNATIG

-99 VLDRLAILNAPAA
+99 VLDRLAILNAPDA
-112 RVVRDAAAIS
+112 RVVRDGVEVA
-122 VDVHDVV
+122 VDVREVV

-135 LAAGDQVPV
+135 LAMGDQVPV
-144 DATVIGLAGL
+144 DATVLRPAGL
-154 EVDESLVTG
+154 EIDESLVTG
-163 ESAAVVKEIGDDV
+163 ESAAVVKVAGDDV

-181 VVAGSASV
+181 VVAGSASA
-189 RVTRV
+189 RVTHV

-322 LTDGTMALDRLED
+322 LTDGSMALDRLED
-335 LAAIPGA
+335 LAAVPGA

-349 GGDPGANTTAA
+349 GGDAGANTTAA
-360 AIAAGLTGVRPAE
+360 AIASGLVGVVPA
-373 VDDVVAFSSARK
+373 VVEDAIAFSSARK
-385 WSAVRTS
+385 WSAVGTS

-404 LAGSTGKAA
+404 LAGTTGEAA
-413 TEARD
+413 VAARD
-418 RAAVVAREGARV
+418 RAAVVAHEGARV
-430 LVLCRAERAERADR
+430 LVLCRADGADGADGAGGAGGAESAER
-444 ADRAVSS
+444 
-451 DGSDGFDGSGR
+451 
-462 DDRDDRGDRG
+462 
-472 DGGEG
+472 GE
-477 SGRGGP
+477 P
-483 VLPGGLVPV
+483 VLPDGLVPV

-506 ETLAYFRDRGVELTV
+506 ETLAYFRDQGVELTV

-535 ALDLSGTGSTVVG
+535 ALDLSGTGRAVVG
-548 VDAGSLPT
+548 IDAGSLPT
-556 EIGALARVMT
+556 EIGALSRVMT

-697 PAFFLALAPSSRRY
+697 PAFFLALAPSSQRY

-726 GVIMGTVVFAAHA
+726 GLLMGTVVFVAHA
-739 VLRSRVAEQE
+739 ALRSRVTEQE

-774 WWKGVLVGTMAAAG
+774 WWKVVLVGAMAAAG
-788 VGGFA
+788 VGGFLVPVVRA
-793 IPLARGFF
+793 FF
-801 ALHVLTAESAVVV
+801 ALHTLTAGSAAVV
-814 AAAAVVGCAGVEVV
+814 AATAAVGCAGIEVV
-828 ARRRGRGAP
+828 GRRRGRGAP
-837 PGRPA
+837 LRRPA

>member
-1 MTVSASSVP
+1 MADSETTRSGP
-10 GVPLEG
+10 PLADV
-16 IVGLT
+16 VGLT
-21 AAEAAARAA
+21 ADEVAARVA
-30 DGRANT
+30 DGRVNDVT
-36 VSTSSSRS
+36 STSSRS

-79 GGVLVVNAAIG
+79 GGVLVFNAAIG
-90 VLGEYRAKR
+90 VIGEYRAKL
-99 VLDRLAILNAPAA
+99 VLDRLSILNAPDA
-112 RVVRDAAAIS
+112 RVVRDGTETSIDVREIV
-122 VDVHDVV
+122 VDD
-129 LDDVLL
+129 LL
-135 LAAGDQVPV
+135 LIGAGDQVPV
-144 DATVIGLAGL
+144 DATVLRPSGL
-154 EVDESLVTG
+154 EVDESLLTG
-163 ESAAVVKEIGDDV
+163 ESAAVVKSAGDDV

-181 VVAGSASV
+181 VVAGSAAT
-189 RVTRV
+189 RVHHV

-204 SSARRFSLVRSE
+204 SSVRRFSLVRSE
-216 LRAGINRVLVVVA
+216 LRTGINRVLVVVA
-229 WIIGPLSVL
+229 WMIGPLSAL

-243 VRAHGGWQAAFADGS
+243 IRAHGGWQAALADGS

-322 LTDGTMALDRLED
+322 LTDGTMALDRFED
-335 LAAIPGA
+335 VATVPGA
-342 REALAAI
+342 REALAAMAA
-349 GGDPGANTTAA
+349 DPEANVTAA
-360 AIAAGLTGVRPAE
+360 AISTGLAGVVPAP
-373 VDDVVAFSSARK
+373 VDGAVAFSSARK
-385 WSAVRTS
+385 WSAVRTA
-392 TGTWVLGAPTIV
+392 TGTWVLGAPSIV
-404 LAGSTGKAA
+404 LAAGPSGSAPVL
-413 TEARD
+413 E
-418 RAAVVAREGARV
+418 RAGAIAQGGARV
-430 LVLCRAERAERADR
+430 LVLCRAESLPMADEP
-444 ADRAVSS
+444 A
-451 DGSDGFDGSGR
+451 
-462 DDRDDRGDRG
+462 
-472 DGGEG
+472 
-477 SGRGGP
+477 
-483 VLPGGLVPV
+483 LPAGLVPV
-492 TLVVLREHLRPDAA
+492 MLVVLREHLRPDAA
-506 ETLAYFRDRGVELTV
+506 TTLAYFRDQGVELTV

-528 TVGAIAT
+528 TVAAIAT
-535 ALDLSGTGSTVVG
+535 ALDLRGTGEEVVG
-548 VDAGSLPT
+548 VDATTLPT
-556 EIGALARVMT
+556 DIVELSAVMA

-668 LVVASVLFVAPY
+668 LVVASVLLVVPY

-697 PAFFLALAPSSRRY
+697 PAFFLALAPNAQRY

-726 GVIMGTVVFAAHA
+726 GVLMGGVVFTVHL

-759 CCGLWLIGVLARPWL
+759 CCGLWLIGVLARPWR
-774 WWKGVLVGTMAAAG
+774 WWKVSLVAVMAAAG
-788 VGGFA
+788 VGAFLL
-793 IPLARGFF
+793 PVARGFF
-801 ALHVLTAESAVVV
+801 ALHVLTAGSGVAVLV
-814 AAAAVVGCAGVEVV
+814 AGAVGCAGIELVG
-828 ARRRGRGAP
+828 RWHGRGRSML
-837 PGRPA
+837 RPA